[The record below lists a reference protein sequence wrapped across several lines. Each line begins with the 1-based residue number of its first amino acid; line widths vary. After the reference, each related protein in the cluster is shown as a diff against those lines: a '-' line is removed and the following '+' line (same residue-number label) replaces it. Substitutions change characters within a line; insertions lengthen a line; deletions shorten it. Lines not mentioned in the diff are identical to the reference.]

1 MCSTVI
7 EKEVISVIREWVP
20 TFDICAFV
28 VLSFILVA
36 SFFRRMTHGK
46 VNRYFIYIT
55 VSCIL
60 ASFFDLLSI
69 YLDVQADPAYEV
81 YGFAAHG
88 LYIFFHNLFS
98 PLYLIYIIALTDTFH
113 IFGSKKIDIYFF
125 VTPTVAFAGA
135 LLMNCFNGMI
145 YHYEN
150 GIYTRGPLMG
160 VTYVVAVIFGTACIA
175 YLLLFHHLFTK
186 TKLFALLSTF
196 ALFVA
201 AIVVQYIDR
210 SFRVEMFSMAIGLL
224 FIAMFIQRPEAL
236 IDYNTGIYK
245 FNAYAND
252 MKRNFSNKKPVEIIL
267 INIANFLQIQEILS
281 YDATNDMLK
290 LVAERIE
297 SLVRQSKTNADLYY
311 LDKGRFRIILN
322 GEDLEKT
329 EYTAETINAALKP
342 KLPLNGM
349 ELNLIAYVCVTKCPE
364 EISDFNTLIEFGKD
378 LSTKFPF
385 TGKVLH
391 AGELLD
397 RSRYDLMSEL
407 DKIISDAVLN
417 HKFEV
422 FYQPI
427 YNVTE
432 RKFKSAEALVR
443 LYNEKYGFISP
454 ELFIPITEKTG
465 TIHKIGMFVFEE
477 VCKFIASDDFK
488 RLGLEYIE
496 VNLSIVQCMQGG
508 LAGDLIQV
516 MKKYGVRSDQI
527 NLEITESADSHTQ
540 NIIAENLTSLL
551 NAGISFSLDDFGTG
565 YSNMQR
571 MASLPL
577 KIVKLDKTFA
587 NFDTNPRLMIVL
599 QNTVKMIKD
608 MDMEIVVEG
617 VETQELVD
625 RFTNLEC
632 EYIQGYFYSR
642 PIPKDQ
648 FIEFIEKYEADPNK
662 NIYIMA

>member
-1 MCSTVI
+1 MVQ
-7 EKEVISVIREWVP
+7 VWVP
-20 TFDICAFV
+20 TFDLCAFI

-36 SFFRRMTHGK
+36 SFFRRMTRGK

-60 ASFFDLLSI
+60 ACFFDIISI
-69 YLDVQADPAYEV
+69 YADVQSDPAYEV
-81 YGFAAHG
+81 LGFAAHG
-88 LYIFFHNLFS
+88 LYLFFHNLFS

-113 IFGSKKIDIYFF
+113 VFGSRKIDLYFF
-125 VTPTVAFAGA
+125 SAPTIAFAGA

-150 GIYTRGPLMG
+150 GVYTRGPLMG
-160 VTYVVAVIFGTACIA
+160 VSYLVAFVFGAACVV
-175 YLLLFHHLFTK
+175 YLLLYHRLFTK
-186 TKLFALLSTF
+186 TKLFSLLSTF
-196 ALFVA
+196 PLFLA
-201 AIVVQYIDR
+201 AIFVQYIDR
-210 SFRVEMFSMAIGLL
+210 TIRVELFAMAIGLL
-224 FIAMFIQRPEAL
+224 FIAMFIQRPEAI

-245 FNAYAND
+245 FNAYASD
-252 MKRNFSNKKPVEIIL
+252 MKRSFSNKKPVEIIL
-267 INIANFLQIQEILS
+267 VNIANFLQIQEILS
-281 YDATNDMLK
+281 YDAANDMLR
-290 LVAERIE
+290 LVAGRIE
-297 SLVRQSKTNADLYY
+297 SLIRQSKTNADLYY
-311 LDKGRFRIILN
+311 LDKGRFRIVLN
-322 GEDLEKT
+322 GEDFEKT
-329 EYTAETINAALKP
+329 EYTAETLNAALKP

-349 ELNLIAYVCVTKCPE
+349 ELNIIAYVCIAKCPE
-364 EISDFNTLIEFGKD
+364 EISDFNTLNEFGKD

-385 TGKVLH
+385 TGKVMH
-391 AGELLD
+391 AGVLLD
-397 RSRYDLMSEL
+397 KSRYDLMSDL

-432 RKFKSAEALVR
+432 GKFRSAEALIR

-454 ELFIPITEKTG
+454 ELFIPVTEKTG

-508 LAGDLIQV
+508 LAGDLLRT
-516 MKKYGVRSDQI
+516 MKKYGVTSDQI
-527 NLEITESADSHTQ
+527 NLEITESADSQTQ

-551 NAGISFSLDDFGTG
+551 NAGITFSLDDFGTG

-625 RFTNLEC
+625 RFTNLKC
-632 EYIQGYFYSR
+632 DYIQGYFYSR
-642 PIPKDQ
+642 PVPKDK
-648 FIEFIEKYEADPNK
+648 FIEFIEQYESDRK
-662 NIYIMA
+662 VYMMA